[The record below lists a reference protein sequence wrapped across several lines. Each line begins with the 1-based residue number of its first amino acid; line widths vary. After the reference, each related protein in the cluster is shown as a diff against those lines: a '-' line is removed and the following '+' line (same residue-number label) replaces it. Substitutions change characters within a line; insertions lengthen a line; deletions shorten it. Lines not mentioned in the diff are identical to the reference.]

1 LEKVARPNKTEMTT
15 ATDTIQLTTA
25 QAIIRWLSNQFIEID
40 GQEMRVCGGGFGIF
54 GHGNVTCLGE
64 ALYNHREELPLYR
77 GQNEQGMGFAAAGYG
92 KQWLRQRF
100 MFCTA
105 SAGPGT
111 SNLITSAALA
121 HANRLP
127 MLLLCGD
134 AFLTR
139 LPDPVLQQMEN
150 FNDPTFGVNDAFKP
164 VVRYW
169 DRITHPAQIIQS
181 LPNALAT
188 LLDPADCGPAFL
200 GLPQDVQGWTYDFP
214 AIFFEK
220 KVHRIRRISPDEA
233 EIADAVAALSQAE
246 RPMIIAGGGVQYSGA
261 VAELT
266 AFAEKHQIPVVLTI
280 AGRAN
285 MVATH
290 DLNIGPLGVTGSNS
304 ANNTAEKADVI
315 VAVGT
320 RLQDFTTGSWTAFA
334 QDAQLISINAARHD
348 AGKHRSLPVVGDAKR
363 SLNALDAALDYAA
376 PQSWTDFAKAERVK
390 WDAYVAENV
399 AHGNRPNSYA
409 QAIGVVNNL
418 CDPRDRV
425 VAAAGGLP
433 AEVTA
438 NWRTLDIG
446 TVDVEFGFS
455 CMGYE
460 ISGAW
465 GARIAQA
472 EREPDQDTIVFIG
485 DGSYMLMNS
494 DLYSSVLSQ
503 KKLIVLVLN
512 NGGFAVINKLQ
523 NNTGNESFN
532 NLLADCPTIPEAF
545 GVDFEAHAASQGAIA
560 ETVSNPAELGEAF
573 KRAKASD
580 RSHVIVMKVD
590 PYEGWTTEGHTWW
603 EVGTPHITES
613 DRVREAHLDWE
624 SSRSKQRKGV

>member
-1 LEKVARPNKTEMTT
+1 MTSS
-15 ATDTIQLTTA
+15 ADTIQLTTA

-64 ALYNHREELPLYR
+64 ALYNHQDELPLYR
-77 GQNEQGMGFAAAGYG
+77 GQNEQSMGFAAAGYA

-111 SNLITSAALA
+111 SNLVTSAALA

-150 FNDPTFGVNDAFKP
+150 FQDPTFGVNDAFKP

-214 AIFFEK
+214 AAFFEK
-220 KVHRIRRISPDEA
+220 KVHRIRRVTPDA
-233 EIADAVAALSQAE
+233 NEIADAVEALKNAK
-246 RPMIIAGGGVQYSGA
+246 RPMIIAGGGVQYSRA
-261 VAELT
+261 VTELT
-266 AFAEKHQIPVVLTI
+266 DFAEKHQIPVVETI

-285 MVATH
+285 LVATH

-304 ANNTAEKADVI
+304 ANAIAEQADVI
-315 VAVGT
+315 LAVGT

-334 QDAQLISINAARHD
+334 KDAQIISINAGRHD
-348 AGKHRSLPVVGDAKR
+348 AGKHRSLPIVGDAKL
-363 SLNALDAALDYAA
+363 SLTALDTALDYAA
-376 PQSWTDFAKAERVK
+376 PSEWVDFAKSERK
-390 WDAYVAENV
+390 TWDGYVAENV

-409 QAIGVVNNL
+409 QAIGVVNEL

-438 NWRTLDIG
+438 NWRTLSTG

-485 DGSYMLMNS
+485 DGSYMMMNS
-494 DLYSSVLSQ
+494 DIYSSVLSR
-503 KKLIVLVLN
+503 KKLIILVLD

-545 GVDFEAHAASQGAIA
+545 GVDFEANAASQGAIA
-560 ETVSNPAELGEAF
+560 ETVSNPAELGKAF

-580 RSHVIVMKVD
+580 KTHVIVMKVD
-590 PYEGWTTEGHTWW
+590 PYEGWTAEGHAWW
-603 EVGTPHITES
+603 EVGTPHITKSE
-613 DRVREAHLDWE
+613 RVRAAHVDWE

>member
-1 LEKVARPNKTEMTT
+1 MDKTK
-15 ATDTIQLTTA
+15 DTVCLTTA
-25 QAIIRWLSNQFIEID
+25 QAITRWLANQFIEID

-64 ALYNHREELPLYR
+64 ALYGLQKELPLYR
-77 GQNEQGMGFAAAGYG
+77 GQNEMGMGFAAAGYS

-111 SNLITSAALA
+111 SNLLTAAALA

-134 AFLTR
+134 TYLTR

-181 LPNALAT
+181 LPAAIAT
-188 LLDPADCGPAFL
+188 MLDPADCGPAFL
-200 GLPQDVQGWTYDFP
+200 GLPQDVQGWTYDYP
-214 AIFFEK
+214 TRFFEK
-220 KVHRIRRISPDEA
+220 KVHRIRRITPDSD
-233 EIADAVAALSQAE
+233 EIADAAALLTSAK
-246 RPMIIAGGGVQYSGA
+246 RPMIIAGGGVQYSRA

-266 AFAEKHQIPVVLTI
+266 SFAEDHGIPVVETI

-285 MVATH
+285 MLATH
-290 DLNIGPLGVTGSNS
+290 PLNIGPIGVTGSDS
-304 ANNTAEKADVI
+304 ANAIAEKADVVI
-315 VAVGT
+315 AVGT

-334 QDAQLISINAARHD
+334 KDARFVSINAARHD
-348 AGKHRSLPVVGDAKR
+348 AGKHLSLPVVGDAKL
-363 SLNALDAALDYAA
+363 SLNALSAA
-376 PQSWTDFAKAERVK
+376 AKSYIGPAKWVAQAQAGRKK

-409 QAIGVVNNL
+409 QAIGVVNSL

-438 NWRTLDIG
+438 NWRTRDIG

-465 GARIAQA
+465 GARIAQT
-472 EREPDQDTIVFIG
+472 EREPDRDTIVFIG
-485 DGSYMLMNS
+485 DGSYMMMNS
-494 DLYSSVLSQ
+494 DIYSSVLSE
-503 KKLIVLVLN
+503 KKLIILVLD

-532 NLLADCPTIPEAF
+532 NLIADCPTIPNPF
-545 GVDFEAHAASQGAIA
+545 TVDFEAHAAAQGAIA
-560 ETVSNPAELGEAF
+560 ETVSNPAALGEAF
-573 KRAKASD
+573 KRAKASAKT
-580 RSHVIVMKVD
+580 HVIVMKVD
-590 PYEGWTTEGHTWW
+590 PYEGWTTQGHTWW
-603 EVGTPHITES
+603 EVGTPHITNS
-613 DRVREAHLDWE
+613 DSVREAHIDWE
-624 SSRSKQRKGV
+624 SSRSKQRRGV

>member
-1 LEKVARPNKTEMTT
+1 MTSS
-15 ATDTIQLTTA
+15 ADTIQLTTA

-64 ALYNHREELPLYR
+64 ALYHHQDALPLYR
-77 GQNEQGMGFAAAGYG
+77 GQNEQSMGFAAAGYA

-111 SNLITSAALA
+111 SNLVTSAALA

-134 AFLTR
+134 TFLTR

-150 FNDPTFGVNDAFKP
+150 FQDPTYGVNDAFKP

-214 AIFFEK
+214 AVFFEK
-220 KVHRIRRISPDEA
+220 KVHRIRRVTPDA
-233 EIADAVAALSQAE
+233 NEIADAVEALKSAK
-246 RPMIIAGGGVQYSGA
+246 RPMIIAGGGVQYSRA
-261 VAELT
+261 VTELSD
-266 AFAEKHQIPVVLTI
+266 FAEKHQIPVVETI

-285 MVATH
+285 LVATH
-290 DLNIGPLGVTGSNS
+290 DLNIGPIGVTGSNS
-304 ANNTAEKADVI
+304 ANTIAEQADVI
-315 VAVGT
+315 LAVGT

-334 QDAQLISINAARHD
+334 KDAQIISINAGRHD
-348 AGKHRSLPVVGDAKR
+348 AGKHRSLPIVGDAKL
-363 SLNALDAALDYAA
+363 SLTALDTALDYAA
-376 PQSWTDFAKAERVK
+376 PTEWVDFAKTERKK
-390 WDAYVAENV
+390 WDGYVAENV

-409 QAIGVVNNL
+409 QAIGVVNEL

-438 NWRTLDIG
+438 NWRTLSTG

-472 EREPDQDTIVFIG
+472 ESEPDQDTIVFIG
-485 DGSYMLMNS
+485 DGSYMMMNS
-494 DLYSSVLSQ
+494 DIYSSVLSR
-503 KKLIVLVLN
+503 KKLIILVLD

-532 NLLADCPTIPEAF
+532 NLLEDCPTIPEPFA
-545 GVDFEAHAASQGAIA
+545 VDFEAHAAAQGAIA
-560 ETVSNPAELGEAF
+560 ETVSNPAELGDAF

-580 RSHVIVMKVD
+580 KTHVIVMKVD
-590 PYEGWTTEGHTWW
+590 PYEGWTAEGHAWW

-613 DRVREAHLDWE
+613 DRVRAAHVDWE

>member
-1 LEKVARPNKTEMTT
+1 MTSS
-15 ATDTIQLTTA
+15 ADTIQLTTA

-64 ALYNHREELPLYR
+64 ALYNHQDTLPLYR
-77 GQNEQGMGFAAAGYG
+77 GQNEQSMGFAAAGYA

-111 SNLITSAALA
+111 SNLVTSAALA

-150 FNDPTFGVNDAFKP
+150 FQDPTFGVNDAFKP

-169 DRITHPAQIIQS
+169 DRITHPAQVIQS

-214 AIFFEK
+214 AVFFEK
-220 KVHRIRRISPDEA
+220 KVHRIRRVTPDA
-233 EIADAVAALSQAE
+233 NEIADAVEALKNAK
-246 RPMIIAGGGVQYSGA
+246 RPMIIAGGGVQYSRA
-261 VAELT
+261 VTELT
-266 AFAEKHQIPVVLTI
+266 DFAENHQIPVVETI

-285 MVATH
+285 SVATH
-290 DLNIGPLGVTGSNS
+290 DLNIGPPGVTGSNS
-304 ANNTAEKADVI
+304 ANAIAEQADVI
-315 VAVGT
+315 LAVGS

-334 QDAQLISINAARHD
+334 KDAQIISINAGRHD
-348 AGKHRSLPVVGDAKR
+348 AGKHRSLPVVGDAKL
-363 SLNALDAALDYAA
+363 SLTALDSALDYAA
-376 PQSWTDFAKAERVK
+376 PTEWVDFAKSERET
-390 WDAYVAENV
+390 WDGYVAENV

-409 QAIGVVNNL
+409 QAIGVVNEL

-438 NWRTLDIG
+438 NWRTLSTG

-472 EREPDQDTIVFIG
+472 ESEPDQDTIVFIG
-485 DGSYMLMNS
+485 DGSYMMMNS
-494 DLYSSVLSQ
+494 DIYSSVLSR
-503 KKLIVLVLN
+503 KKLIILVLD

-532 NLLADCPTIPEAF
+532 NLLVDCPTIPEAF
-545 GVDFEAHAASQGAIA
+545 GVDFEANAASQGAIA

-580 RSHVIVMKVD
+580 KTHVIVMKVD

-603 EVGTPHITES
+603 EVGTPHITDS
-613 DRVREAHLDWE
+613 DRVRAAHVDWE
-624 SSRSKQRKGV
+624 SSRSKQRKGG

>member
-1 LEKVARPNKTEMTT
+1 MTSENR
-15 ATDTIQLTTA
+15 TIRLTTA
-25 QAIIRWLSNQFIEID
+25 QAIIRWLDNQFIIID
-40 GQEMRVCGGGFGIF
+40 GQEMRLCGGGFGIF

-64 ALYNHREELPLYR
+64 ALYNTQDTLPLYR
-77 GQNEQGMGFAAAGYG
+77 GQNEQSMGFAAAGYA

-150 FNDPTFGVNDAFKP
+150 FNDPTYGVNDAFKP

-169 DRITHPAQIIQS
+169 DRITHPAQILQS
-181 LPNALAT
+181 LPNAIAT
-188 LLDPADCGPAFL
+188 MLDPADCGPAFL
-200 GLPQDVQGWTYDFP
+200 GLPQDVQGWTYEYP
-214 AIFFEK
+214 EEFFEK
-220 KVHRIRRISPDEA
+220 KIHRIRRMSPDEG
-233 EIADAVAALSQAE
+233 EISDAARALAGAK
-246 RPMIIAGGGVQYSGA
+246 RPMIIAGGGVQYSRA
-261 VAELT
+261 VEELT
-266 AFAEKHQIPVVLTI
+266 AFAEAHQIPVVETI

-285 MVATH
+285 LLATH
-290 DLNIGPLGVTGSNS
+290 PLNIGPIGVTGSDS
-304 ANNTAEKADVI
+304 ANAIAEKADVI

-320 RLQDFTTGSWTAFA
+320 RLQDFTTGSWTAFDR
-334 QDAQLISINAARHD
+334 DAQFISINTARHD
-348 AGKHRSLPVVGDAKR
+348 AGKHRSLPVVGDAK
-363 SLNALDAALDYAA
+363 LALTALTNTLDYTA
-376 PQSWTDFAKAERVK
+376 PDDWVALAKGERAD
-390 WDAYVAENV
+390 WDKYVAKNV
-399 AHGNRPNSYA
+399 AAGNRPNSYA
-409 QAIGVVNNL
+409 QAIGVVNDL
-418 CDPRDRV
+418 CDPRDRI

-460 ISGAW
+460 IAGAW
-465 GARIAQA
+465 GARIAQM
-472 EREPDQDTIVFIG
+472 EREADKDTIVFVG

-494 DLYSSVLSQ
+494 DIYSSVLTG
-503 KKLIVLVLN
+503 KKMIILVLD

-532 NLLADCPTIPEAF
+532 NLIADCPTVPEPFA
-545 GVDFEAHAASQGAIA
+545 VDFEAHARSQGAVS

-573 KRAKASD
+573 QRAKQSD
-580 RSHVIVMKVD
+580 RTHVIVMKVD
-590 PYEGWTTEGHTWW
+590 PYEGWTTEGHAWW

-613 DRVREAHLDWE
+613 ERVRAAHLDWE
-624 SSRSKQRKGV
+624 STRPKQRKGV

>member
-1 LEKVARPNKTEMTT
+1 MTT
-15 ATDTIQLTTA
+15 STDTIRLTTA
-25 QAIIRWLSNQFIEID
+25 QAIVRWLSNQFIMVD
-40 GQEMRVCGGGFGIF
+40 GQEMRLCGGGFGIF

-64 ALYNHREELPLYR
+64 ALYDLKDELPLYR
-77 GQNEQGMGFAAAGYG
+77 GQNEQSMGFAAAGYA

-111 SNLITSAALA
+111 ANLLTAAALA

-134 AFLTR
+134 TFLTR

-150 FNDPTFGVNDAFKP
+150 FQDPTLGVNDAFKP

-169 DRITHPAQIIQS
+169 DRITHPAQVIQS
-181 LPNALAT
+181 LPAAIAT
-188 LLDPADCGPAFL
+188 LLDPADCGPVFL
-200 GLPQDVQGWTYDFP
+200 GLPQDVQGWAYDFP
-214 AIFFEK
+214 TVFFEK
-220 KVHRIRRISPDEA
+220 KLHRIRRVTPDTD
-233 EIADAVAALSQAE
+233 EIADAKAALAGAK
-246 RPMIIAGGGVQYSGA
+246 RPMIIAGGGVQYSRA

-266 AFAEKHQIPVVLTI
+266 AFAETHQIPVVETI

-285 MVATH
+285 LLATH
-290 DLNIGPLGVTGSNS
+290 PLNIGPIGVTGSDS
-304 ANNTAEKADVI
+304 ANRIAAEADVI
-315 VAVGT
+315 LAIGT

-334 QDAQLISINAARHD
+334 KDAQLISVNAARHD
-348 AGKHRSLPVVGDAKR
+348 AGKHRSLPVVGDAK
-363 SLNALDAALDYAA
+363 LALAALTESLDYTAPADWVHAA
-376 PQSWTDFAKAERVK
+376 QDHRST
-390 WDAYVAENV
+390 WDAYVTKNV
-399 AHGNRPNSYA
+399 AYGNTPNSYA
-409 QAIGVVNNL
+409 QAIGVVNDL

-465 GARIAQA
+465 GARIAQC
-472 EREPDQDTIVFIG
+472 EQEPDKDTIVFIG
-485 DGSYMLMNS
+485 DGSYMMMNS
-494 DLYSSVLSQ
+494 DIYSSVLSK
-503 KKLIVLVLN
+503 KKLIILVLD

-523 NNTGNESFN
+523 NNTGNQSFN
-532 NLLADCPTIPEAF
+532 NLLSDCPTIPAPF
-545 GVDFEAHAASQGAIA
+545 RVDFAAHAAAQGAA
-560 ETVSNPAELGEAF
+560 TETVSGPAELGEAF
-573 KRAKASD
+573 RRAKASD
-580 RSHVIVMKVD
+580 RTHVIVMTVD
-590 PYEGWTTEGHTWW
+590 PYEGWTKEGHTWW
-603 EVGTPHITES
+603 EVGTPQVSNSEQ
-613 DRVREAHLDWE
+613 VRQAHTDWE
-624 SSRSKQRKGV
+624 ASRQKQRRGV